1 MTAGRLLMT
10 AMCMAVLPKLS
21 AALTKCQTSPLDSRF
36 KLLLLCQTALSLNS
50 LCEFRLAKD
59 LLLNMARCGVCSWLC
74 SWLCVFKLLRISL
87 RSRSVILPESS
98 DAALILASQ
107 QQYSWSQISTF
118 PMLAANES
126 GYSP

>member
-1 MTAGRLLMT
+1 MRGVKPSWLSISRLGRPSSSVMSQSMTAGRLLMT

-74 SWLCVFKLLRISL
+74 SCSLL
-87 RSRSVILPESS
+87 
-98 DAALILASQ
+98 
-107 QQYSWSQISTF
+107 
-118 PMLAANES
+118 
-126 GYSP
+126 